1 MEYQLKLLTTAAED
15 SPFEQWYLSIRDN
28 LTRTRIRSRLDSL
41 VLGNFGDSKF
51 IAEGVYELRL
61 QFGPGYRIYFAQ
73 ANSSIIVLLAGGD
86 KSSQKKD
93 IELAISLWRT
103 FQDDAKRFQ
112 RDF

>member
-1 MEYQLKLLTTAAED
+1 MEYQLKLLTTQSGE
-15 SPFEQWYLSIRDN
+15 SPFEEWYLSLRDN
-28 LTRTRIRSRLDSL
+28 LIRIRIRSRLDRL

-51 IAEGVYELRL
+51 IADGVYELRL
-61 QFGPGYRIYFAQ
+61 QFGSGYRIYYAN

-86 KSSQKKD
+86 KGSQKKD
-93 IELAISLWRT
+93 IELAISLWRM